1 MTVPRKCKMK
11 TDLGKNSEG
20 HYLTYMFR
28 KWHWKKKDI
37 EKENEK
43 KIVRITESDKS
54 VKKTVLKKKW

>member
-1 MTVPRKCKMK
+1 MK